1 MIGKGGFGKVWK
13 VKFKKIK
20 KLFALKEM
28 SKVKIIDRRSE
39 ISIINERNFLSKL
52 NNPFIVNMYFAFQD
66 FSNLYLVM
74 DLLTGG
80 DLRYQIVRH
89 KTFNEIQ
96 TKFFL
101 ANIILGLEYI
111 HSKNII
117 HRDIKPENL
126 VMESTGYIRITDFG
140 VAKINMKDNSSE
152 TSGTPGYMAPE
163 VLFVQNHSFPC
174 DFFAIGVIGFEFML
188 GVRPYLGRSRQE
200 IKEVVFNFQAKIYDE
215 DIPEN
220 WSKESVDFIN
230 KLLLRKPNKRLG
242 YKNGVNELKNHNWFK
257 DIDWEKLEKK
267 EVEAPFLP
275 DKNSENFDKEYCE
288 EIDNVSEETI
298 ERYRQYIADELFPDV
313 FKGYTFCNSN
323 IEEQL
328 LMERHKQFKIKNK
341 NIKKEYISKT
351 HFINNSSSNFNN
363 SHSNNINFENIFKN
377 YDNIKSHKN
386 LSNSPSNIRKYNKL
400 NIEINNNN
408 NLVKNKNINK
418 SERNLQSKKNIYKER
433 ALSYNK
439 INKNIYNNNKN
450 NNNNIQYKLELN
462 KKIKKSSSLKEI
474 KTKNL
479 LNKNLTTIKNKNNIN
494 NNLTIKK
501 PSIIEININNIKK
514 GQQLKEEL
522 MKKPNKIKNKKIN
535 NFKKLTYIQNE
546 KTIIENRFNKDE
558 PMKIE
563 KKLFDNNNNI
573 SKKNNT
579 NTNNNYKNL
588 KLYNSNSQINFTSKI
603 MSWIQQS
610 SAKSRSLSK
619 EKNNVKSTSS
629 LENISTS
636 KASNLYNNTHS
647 KSNKIINTNS
657 NEENYKRKK
666 KHKNI
671 VFSPTNIIKKN
682 NNFNNNIKNIDY
694 IKYINNN
701 TNVNK
706 KKSHIFYF
714 HNDSMSFSNNK
725 LNNNGVINKSSS
737 TNNLNLKKKNSN
749 DLKINVLFKNIK

>member
-1 MIGKGGFGKVWK
+1 
-13 VKFKKIK
+13 
-20 KLFALKEM
+20 M

-126 VMESTGYIRITDFG
+126 VMENTGYVRITDFG

-242 YKNGVNELKNHNWFK
+242 YKNGINELKKHIWFK

-267 EVEAPFLP
+267 EIEAPFLP

-313 FKGYTFCNSN
+313 FQGYTFCNWN
-323 IEEQL
+323 VGEQIL
-328 LMERHKQFKIKNK
+328 IERHKQFKNKNK

-351 HFINNSSSNFNN
+351 YVINNNSNNFNS
-363 SHSNNINFENIFKN
+363 SHSNNINFENVFKN
-377 YDNIKSHKN
+377 NDSINNHKF
-386 LSNSPSNIRKYNKL
+386 LSNSPSNIRKNNNKL

-408 NLVKNKNINK
+408 NNNNNNNLIKNKNISK
-418 SERNLQSKKNIYKER
+418 SERNIQSKNIINKER

-439 INKNIYNNNKN
+439 INKNLFNNKN
-450 NNNNIQYKLELN
+450 NNMRYNFEVLN
-462 KKIKKSSSLKEI
+462 KKIKKSSSLNEI
-474 KTKNL
+474 NL
-479 LNKNLTTIKNKNNIN
+479 FNKSSSTIKNKNN
-494 NNLTIKK
+494 NNLNIKK

-514 GQQLKEEL
+514 GKNLKEEL

-563 KKLFDNNNNI
+563 KKFFENSNNNI

-636 KASNLYNNTHS
+636 KASGLYNNTHS

-657 NEENYKRKK
+657 NEENYKKK
-666 KHKNI
+666 NKHNNI
-671 VFSPTNIIKKN
+671 VFTPTNIIKKN
-682 NNFNNNIKNIDY
+682 NIFKNNIKNIDY
-694 IKYINNN
+694 LKYINNN
-701 TNVNK
+701 TNINK
-706 KKSHIFYF
+706 KKAHIFYF

-725 LNNNGVINKSSS
+725 INKKNRINKSSS
-737 TNNLNLKKKNSN
+737 TSNLNLKKKNSN
-749 DLKINVLFKNIK
+749 NLKINVLFKNIK

>member
-1 MIGKGGFGKVWK
+1 
-13 VKFKKIK
+13 
-20 KLFALKEM
+20 M

-126 VMESTGYIRITDFG
+126 VMENTGYVRITDFG

-242 YKNGVNELKNHNWFK
+242 YKNGINELKKHIWFK

-313 FKGYTFCNSN
+313 FQGYTFCNWN
-323 IEEQL
+323 VGEQIL
-328 LMERHKQFKIKNK
+328 IERHKQFKNKNK

-351 HFINNSSSNFNN
+351 HMINNNSNNFNS
-363 SHSNNINFENIFKN
+363 SHSNNINFENVFKN
-377 YDNIKSHKN
+377 NDSINNHKF
-386 LSNSPSNIRKYNKL
+386 LSNSPSNIRKNNNKL

-408 NLVKNKNINK
+408 NNNLIKNKNISK
-418 SERNLQSKKNIYKER
+418 SERNIQSKNIINKER

-439 INKNIYNNNKN
+439 INKNLFNNNKN
-450 NNNNIQYKLELN
+450 NNMRYNFEVLN
-462 KKIKKSSSLKEI
+462 KKIKKSSSLNEI
-474 KTKNL
+474 NPKNIF
-479 LNKNLTTIKNKNNIN
+479 NKNSSTIKNKNN
-494 NNLTIKK
+494 NNLNIKK

-514 GQQLKEEL
+514 SKNLKEEL

-563 KKLFDNNNNI
+563 KKLFENSNNNI

-636 KASNLYNNTHS
+636 KASGLYNNTHS

-657 NEENYKRKK
+657 NEENYKKK
-666 KHKNI
+666 NKHNNI
-671 VFSPTNIIKKN
+671 IFTPTNIIKKN
-682 NNFNNNIKNIDY
+682 NIFKNNIKNIDY
-694 IKYINNN
+694 LKYINNN
-701 TNVNK
+701 TNINK
-706 KKSHIFYF
+706 KKAHIFYF

-725 LNNNGVINKSSS
+725 INNKNRINKSSS
-737 TNNLNLKKKNSN
+737 TSNLNLKKKNSN
-749 DLKINVLFKNIK
+749 NLKINVLFKNIK

>member
-1 MIGKGGFGKVWK
+1 
-13 VKFKKIK
+13 
-20 KLFALKEM
+20 M

-126 VMESTGYIRITDFG
+126 VMENTGYVRITDFG

-242 YKNGVNELKNHNWFK
+242 YKNGINELKKHIWFK

-313 FKGYTFCNSN
+313 FQGYTFCNWDVG
-323 IEEQL
+323 EHL
-328 LMERHKQFKIKNK
+328 LIERHKQFKYKNK

-351 HFINNSSSNFNN
+351 HMINNNSNNFSS
-363 SHSNNINFENIFKN
+363 SHSNNTNFENMFKN
-377 YDNIKSHKN
+377 NDSINNHKV
-386 LSNSPSNIRKYNKL
+386 LSNSPSNIRKNNNKL

-408 NLVKNKNINK
+408 NNLIKNKNISK
-418 SERNLQSKKNIYKER
+418 SERNIQSKNIINKER

-439 INKNIYNNNKN
+439 INKNLYNNNKN
-450 NNNNIQYKLELN
+450 NNMRYKFEVLN
-462 KKIKKSSSLKEI
+462 KKIKKSSSLNEINPKNIFNKNISTI
-474 KTKNL
+474 KTKN
-479 LNKNLTTIKNKNNIN
+479 N
-494 NNLTIKK
+494 NNLNIKK

-514 GQQLKEEL
+514 DHKLKDEL

-636 KASNLYNNTHS
+636 KASGLYNNTQS
-647 KSNKIINTNS
+647 KSNKIINTNNS
-657 NEENYKRKK
+657 NEENYKRKNK
-666 KHKNI
+666 NNNI
-671 VFSPTNIIKKN
+671 VFTPTNIIKKN
-682 NNFNNNIKNIDY
+682 NIFKNDIKNIDY
-694 IKYINNN
+694 LKYINNN

-706 KKSHIFYF
+706 KRAHIFYF

-725 LNNNGVINKSSS
+725 INNKNRINKSSS
-737 TNNLNLKKKNSN
+737 TSNLNLKKKSSN
-749 DLKINVLFKNIK
+749 NLKINVLFKNIK

>member
-1 MIGKGGFGKVWK
+1 
-13 VKFKKIK
+13 
-20 KLFALKEM
+20 M

-66 FSNLYLVM
+66 FSNLYLIM

-126 VMESTGYIRITDFG
+126 VMENTGYIRITDFG

-242 YKNGVNELKNHNWFK
+242 YKNGINELKKHIWFK

-313 FKGYTFCNSN
+313 FQGYTFCNWDVG
-323 IEEQL
+323 EHL
-328 LMERHKQFKIKNK
+328 LIERHKQFKYKNK

-351 HFINNSSSNFNN
+351 HMINNNSNNFNS
-363 SHSNNINFENIFKN
+363 SHSNNINFENVFKN
-377 YDNIKSHKN
+377 NDSINNHKF
-386 LSNSPSNIRKYNKL
+386 LSNSPSNIRKNNNKL

-408 NLVKNKNINK
+408 NNNNNNNLIKNKNISK
-418 SERNLQSKKNIYKER
+418 SERNIQSKNIINKER

-439 INKNIYNNNKN
+439 INKNLYNNNKN
-450 NNNNIQYKLELN
+450 NNIRYNFEVLN
-462 KKIKKSSSLKEI
+462 KKIKKSSSLNEI
-474 KTKNL
+474 NPKNIF
-479 LNKNLTTIKNKNNIN
+479 NKSSSTIKNKNN
-494 NNLTIKK
+494 NNLNIKK

-514 GQQLKEEL
+514 GKNLKEEL

-563 KKLFDNNNNI
+563 KKIFENNNNI

-636 KASNLYNNTHS
+636 KASGLYNNTQS
-647 KSNKIINTNS
+647 KSNKIINTNNS
-657 NEENYKRKK
+657 NEENYKRKNK
-666 KHKNI
+666 NNNI
-671 VFSPTNIIKKN
+671 VFTPTNIIKKN
-682 NNFNNNIKNIDY
+682 NIFKNDIKNIDY
-694 IKYINNN
+694 LKYINNN

-706 KKSHIFYF
+706 KRAHIFYF

-725 LNNNGVINKSSS
+725 INNKNRINKSSS
-737 TNNLNLKKKNSN
+737 TSNLNLKKKSSN
-749 DLKINVLFKNIK
+749 NLKINVLFKNIK

>member
-1 MIGKGGFGKVWK
+1 
-13 VKFKKIK
+13 
-20 KLFALKEM
+20 M

-89 KTFNEIQ
+89 KTFNENQ

-126 VMESTGYIRITDFG
+126 VMENTGYVRITDFG

-242 YKNGVNELKNHNWFK
+242 YKNGINELKKHIWFK

-450 NNNNIQYKLELN
+450 NNNNIQYKFELN

-563 KKLFDNNNNI
+563 KKLFENSNNNI

-636 KASNLYNNTHS
+636 KASGLYNNTHS

-657 NEENYKRKK
+657 NEENYKKK
-666 KHKNI
+666 NKHNNI
-671 VFSPTNIIKKN
+671 VFTPTNIIKKN
-682 NNFNNNIKNIDY
+682 NIFKNNIKNIDY
-694 IKYINNN
+694 LKYINNN
-701 TNVNK
+701 TNINK
-706 KKSHIFYF
+706 KKAHIFYF

-725 LNNNGVINKSSS
+725 INNKNRINKSSS
-737 TNNLNLKKKNSN
+737 TSNLNLKKKNSN
-749 DLKINVLFKNIK
+749 NLKINVLFKNIK

>member
-1 MIGKGGFGKVWK
+1 
-13 VKFKKIK
+13 
-20 KLFALKEM
+20 M

-126 VMESTGYIRITDFG
+126 VMENTGYVRITDFG

-242 YKNGVNELKNHNWFK
+242 YKNGINELKKHIWFK

-313 FKGYTFCNSN
+313 FQGYTFCNWN
-323 IEEQL
+323 VGEQIL
-328 LMERHKQFKIKNK
+328 IERHKQFKNKNK

-351 HFINNSSSNFNN
+351 HMINNNSNNFNS
-363 SHSNNINFENIFKN
+363 SHSNNINFENVFKN
-377 YDNIKSHKN
+377 NDSINNHKF
-386 LSNSPSNIRKYNKL
+386 LSNSPSNIRKNNNKL

-408 NLVKNKNINK
+408 NNNNNNLIKNKNISK
-418 SERNLQSKKNIYKER
+418 SERNIQSKNIINKER

-439 INKNIYNNNKN
+439 INKNLFNNNKN
-450 NNNNIQYKLELN
+450 NNMRYNFEVLN
-462 KKIKKSSSLKEI
+462 KKIKKSSSLNEI
-474 KTKNL
+474 NPKNIF
-479 LNKNLTTIKNKNNIN
+479 NKSSSTIKNKNN
-494 NNLTIKK
+494 NNLNIKK

-514 GQQLKEEL
+514 GKNLKEEL

-563 KKLFDNNNNI
+563 KKLFENSNNNI

-636 KASNLYNNTHS
+636 KASGLYNNTHS

-657 NEENYKRKK
+657 NEENYKKK
-666 KHKNI
+666 NKHNNI
-671 VFSPTNIIKKN
+671 VFTPTNIIKKN
-682 NNFNNNIKNIDY
+682 NIFKNDIKNIDY
-694 IKYINNN
+694 LKYINNN

-706 KKSHIFYF
+706 KKAHIFYF

-725 LNNNGVINKSSS
+725 INNKNRINKSSS
-737 TNNLNLKKKNSN
+737 TSNLNLKKKSSN
-749 DLKINVLFKNIK
+749 NLKINVLFKNIK

>member
-1 MIGKGGFGKVWK
+1 
-13 VKFKKIK
+13 
-20 KLFALKEM
+20 M

-126 VMESTGYIRITDFG
+126 VMENTGYVRITDFG

-242 YKNGVNELKNHNWFK
+242 YKNGINELKKHIWFK

-313 FKGYTFCNSN
+313 FQGYTFCNWDVG
-323 IEEQL
+323 EHL
-328 LMERHKQFKIKNK
+328 LIERHKQFKYKNK

-351 HFINNSSSNFNN
+351 HMINNNSNNFSS
-363 SHSNNINFENIFKN
+363 SHSNNTNFENMFKN
-377 YDNIKSHKN
+377 NDSINNHKV
-386 LSNSPSNIRKYNKL
+386 LSNSPSNIRKNNNKL

-408 NLVKNKNINK
+408 NNLIKNKNISK
-418 SERNLQSKKNIYKER
+418 SERNIQSKNIINKER

-439 INKNIYNNNKN
+439 INKNLFNNNKN
-450 NNNNIQYKLELN
+450 NNMRYNFEVLN
-462 KKIKKSSSLKEI
+462 KKIKKSSSLNEI
-474 KTKNL
+474 NPKNIF
-479 LNKNLTTIKNKNNIN
+479 NKSSSTIKNKNN
-494 NNLTIKK
+494 NNLNIKK

-514 GQQLKEEL
+514 GKNLKEEL

-636 KASNLYNNTHS
+636 KASGLYNNTQS
-647 KSNKIINTNS
+647 KSNKIINTNNS
-657 NEENYKRKK
+657 NEENYKRKNK
-666 KHKNI
+666 NNNI
-671 VFSPTNIIKKN
+671 VFTPTNIIKKN
-682 NNFNNNIKNIDY
+682 NIFKNDIKNIDY
-694 IKYINNN
+694 LKYINNN

-706 KKSHIFYF
+706 KRAHIFYF

-725 LNNNGVINKSSS
+725 INNKNRINKSSS
-737 TNNLNLKKKNSN
+737 TSNLNLKKKSSN
-749 DLKINVLFKNIK
+749 NLKINVLFKNIK

>member
-1 MIGKGGFGKVWK
+1 
-13 VKFKKIK
+13 
-20 KLFALKEM
+20 M

-126 VMESTGYIRITDFG
+126 VMENTGYVRITDFG

-242 YKNGVNELKNHNWFK
+242 YKNGINELKKHIWFK

-313 FKGYTFCNSN
+313 FQGYTFCNWN
-323 IEEQL
+323 VGEQIL
-328 LMERHKQFKIKNK
+328 IERHKQFKNKNK

-351 HFINNSSSNFNN
+351 HMINNNSNNFNS
-363 SHSNNINFENIFKN
+363 SHSNNINFENVFKN
-377 YDNIKSHKN
+377 NDSINSHKF
-386 LSNSPSNIRKYNKL
+386 LSNSPSNIRKNNNKL

-408 NLVKNKNINK
+408 NNKNNNNNNNLIKNKNISK
-418 SERNLQSKKNIYKER
+418 SERNIQSKNIINKER

-439 INKNIYNNNKN
+439 INKNLYNNNKN
-450 NNNNIQYKLELN
+450 NNMRYNFEVLN
-462 KKIKKSSSLKEI
+462 KKIKKSSSLNDI
-474 KTKNL
+474 NPKNIF
-479 LNKNLTTIKNKNNIN
+479 NKSSSTIKNKNN
-494 NNLTIKK
+494 NNLSIKK

-514 GQQLKEEL
+514 GKNLKEEL

-563 KKLFDNNNNI
+563 KKFFENSNNNI

-588 KLYNSNSQINFTSKI
+588 KLYNSNSQINFKSKI

-636 KASNLYNNTHS
+636 KASGLYNNTHS

-657 NEENYKRKK
+657 NEENYKKK
-666 KHKNI
+666 NKHNNI
-671 VFSPTNIIKKN
+671 VFTPTNIIKKN
-682 NNFNNNIKNIDY
+682 NIFKNNIKNIDY
-694 IKYINNN
+694 LKYINNN
-701 TNVNK
+701 TNINK
-706 KKSHIFYF
+706 KKAHIFYF

-725 LNNNGVINKSSS
+725 INNKNRINKSSS
-737 TNNLNLKKKNSN
+737 TSSLNLKKKNSN
-749 DLKINVLFKNIK
+749 NLKINVLFKNIK

>member
-1 MIGKGGFGKVWK
+1 
-13 VKFKKIK
+13 
-20 KLFALKEM
+20 M

-89 KTFNEIQ
+89 KTFNENQ

-126 VMESTGYIRITDFG
+126 VMENTGYIRITDFG

-200 IKEVVFNFQAKIYDE
+200 IKEVVFNFQAKIYEE

-242 YKNGVNELKNHNWFK
+242 YKNGINELKKHIWFK

-313 FKGYTFCNSN
+313 FQGYTFCNWN
-323 IEEQL
+323 VGEQIL
-328 LMERHKQFKIKNK
+328 IERHKQFKNKNK

-351 HFINNSSSNFNN
+351 HMINNNSNNFNS
-363 SHSNNINFENIFKN
+363 SHSNNINFENVFKN
-377 YDNIKSHKN
+377 NDSINNHKF
-386 LSNSPSNIRKYNKL
+386 LSNSPSNIRKNNNKL

-408 NLVKNKNINK
+408 NNNLIKNKNISK
-418 SERNLQSKKNIYKER
+418 SERNIQSKNIINKER

-439 INKNIYNNNKN
+439 INKNLYNNNKIN
-450 NNNNIQYKLELN
+450 NMRYNFEVLN
-462 KKIKKSSSLKEI
+462 KKIKKSSSLNEI
-474 KTKNL
+474 NPKNIF
-479 LNKNLTTIKNKNNIN
+479 NKNSSTIKNKNN
-494 NNLTIKK
+494 NNLNIKK

-514 GQQLKEEL
+514 GKNLKEEL

-563 KKLFDNNNNI
+563 KKLFENSNNNI

-636 KASNLYNNTHS
+636 KASGLYNNTHS

-657 NEENYKRKK
+657 NEENYKKK
-666 KHKNI
+666 NKHNNI
-671 VFSPTNIIKKN
+671 VFTPTNIIKKN
-682 NNFNNNIKNIDY
+682 NIFKNNIKNIDY
-694 IKYINNN
+694 LKYINNN
-701 TNVNK
+701 TNINK
-706 KKSHIFYF
+706 KKAHIFYF

-725 LNNNGVINKSSS
+725 INNKNRINKSSS
-737 TNNLNLKKKNSN
+737 TSNLNLKKKNSN
-749 DLKINVLFKNIK
+749 NLKINVLFKNIK

>member
-1 MIGKGGFGKVWK
+1 
-13 VKFKKIK
+13 
-20 KLFALKEM
+20 M

-126 VMESTGYIRITDFG
+126 VMENTGYIRITDFG

-242 YKNGVNELKNHNWFK
+242 YKNGINELKKHIWFK

-313 FKGYTFCNSN
+313 FQGYTFCNWDVG
-323 IEEQL
+323 EHL
-328 LMERHKQFKIKNK
+328 LIERHKQFKYKNK

-351 HFINNSSSNFNN
+351 HMINNNSNNFSS
-363 SHSNNINFENIFKN
+363 SHSNNTNFENMFKN
-377 YDNIKSHKN
+377 NDSINNHKV
-386 LSNSPSNIRKYNKL
+386 LSNSPSNIRKNNNKL

-408 NLVKNKNINK
+408 NNLIKNKNISK
-418 SERNLQSKKNIYKER
+418 SERNIQSKNIINKER

-439 INKNIYNNNKN
+439 INKNLYNNNKN
-450 NNNNIQYKLELN
+450 NNMRYKFEVLN
-462 KKIKKSSSLKEI
+462 KKIKKSSSLNEINPKNIFNKNISTI
-474 KTKNL
+474 KTKN
-479 LNKNLTTIKNKNNIN
+479 N
-494 NNLTIKK
+494 NNLNIKK

-514 GQQLKEEL
+514 DHKLKDEL

-636 KASNLYNNTHS
+636 KASGLYNNTQS
-647 KSNKIINTNS
+647 KSNKIINTNNS
-657 NEENYKRKK
+657 NEENYKRKNK
-666 KHKNI
+666 NNNI
-671 VFSPTNIIKKN
+671 VFTPTNIIKKN
-682 NNFNNNIKNIDY
+682 NIFKNDIKNIDY
-694 IKYINNN
+694 LKYINNN

-706 KKSHIFYF
+706 KRAHIFYF

-725 LNNNGVINKSSS
+725 INNKNRINKSSS
-737 TNNLNLKKKNSN
+737 TSNLNLKKKSSN
-749 DLKINVLFKNIK
+749 NLKINVLFKNIK

>member
-1 MIGKGGFGKVWK
+1 
-13 VKFKKIK
+13 
-20 KLFALKEM
+20 M

-126 VMESTGYIRITDFG
+126 VMENTGYIRITDFG

-242 YKNGVNELKNHNWFK
+242 YKNGINELKKHIWFK

-313 FKGYTFCNSN
+313 FQGYTFCNWDVG
-323 IEEQL
+323 EHL
-328 LMERHKQFKIKNK
+328 LIERHKQFKYKNK

-351 HFINNSSSNFNN
+351 HMINNNSNNFSS
-363 SHSNNINFENIFKN
+363 SHSNNTNFENIFKN
-377 YDNIKSHKN
+377 NDSINNHKV
-386 LSNSPSNIRKYNKL
+386 LSNSPSNIRKNNNKL

-408 NLVKNKNINK
+408 NNLIKNKNISK
-418 SERNLQSKKNIYKER
+418 SERNIQSKNIINKER

-439 INKNIYNNNKN
+439 INKNLYNNNKN
-450 NNNNIQYKLELN
+450 NNMRYKFEVLN
-462 KKIKKSSSLKEI
+462 KKIKKSSSLNEINPKNIFNKNISTI
-474 KTKNL
+474 KTKN
-479 LNKNLTTIKNKNNIN
+479 N
-494 NNLTIKK
+494 NNLNIKK

-514 GQQLKEEL
+514 GHKLKDEL
-522 MKKPNKIKNKKIN
+522 LKKPNKIKNKKIN

-636 KASNLYNNTHS
+636 KASGLYNNTQS
-647 KSNKIINTNS
+647 KSNKIINTNNS
-657 NEENYKRKK
+657 NEENYKRKNK
-666 KHKNI
+666 NNNI
-671 VFSPTNIIKKN
+671 VFTPTNIIKKN
-682 NNFNNNIKNIDY
+682 NIFKNDIKNIDY
-694 IKYINNN
+694 LKYINNN

-706 KKSHIFYF
+706 KRAHIFYF

-725 LNNNGVINKSSS
+725 INNKNRINKSSS
-737 TNNLNLKKKNSN
+737 TSNLNLKKKSSN
-749 DLKINVLFKNIK
+749 NLKINVLFKNIK

>member
-1 MIGKGGFGKVWK
+1 
-13 VKFKKIK
+13 
-20 KLFALKEM
+20 M

-126 VMESTGYIRITDFG
+126 VMENTGYIRITDFG

-242 YKNGVNELKNHNWFK
+242 YKNGINELKKHIWFK

-267 EVEAPFLP
+267 EIEAPFLP

-313 FKGYTFCNSN
+313 FQGYTFCNWDVG
-323 IEEQL
+323 EHL
-328 LMERHKQFKIKNK
+328 LIERHKQFKYKNK

-351 HFINNSSSNFNN
+351 HMINNNSNNFSN
-363 SHSNNINFENIFKN
+363 SHSNNTNFENMFKN
-377 YDNIKSHKN
+377 NDSINNHKV
-386 LSNSPSNIRKYNKL
+386 LSNSPSNIRKNNNKL

-408 NLVKNKNINK
+408 NNLIKNKNISK
-418 SERNLQSKKNIYKER
+418 SERNIQSKNIINKER

-439 INKNIYNNNKN
+439 INKNLYNNNKN
-450 NNNNIQYKLELN
+450 NNMRYKFEVLN
-462 KKIKKSSSLKEI
+462 KKIKKSSSLNEINPKNIFNKNISTI
-474 KTKNL
+474 KTKN
-479 LNKNLTTIKNKNNIN
+479 N
-494 NNLTIKK
+494 NNLNIKK

-514 GQQLKEEL
+514 GHKLKDEL
-522 MKKPNKIKNKKIN
+522 LKKPNKIKNKKIN

-563 KKLFDNNNNI
+563 KKFLENSNNNI

-636 KASNLYNNTHS
+636 KASGLYNNTQS
-647 KSNKIINTNS
+647 KSNKIINTNNS
-657 NEENYKRKK
+657 NEENYKRK
-666 KHKNI
+666 N
-671 VFSPTNIIKKN
+671 KN
-682 NNFNNNIKNIDY
+682 NNID
-694 IKYINNN
+694 
-701 TNVNK
+701 
-706 KKSHIFYF
+706 
-714 HNDSMSFSNNK
+714 
-725 LNNNGVINKSSS
+725 
-737 TNNLNLKKKNSN
+737 
-749 DLKINVLFKNIK
+749 

>member
-1 MIGKGGFGKVWK
+1 
-13 VKFKKIK
+13 
-20 KLFALKEM
+20 M

-126 VMESTGYIRITDFG
+126 VMENTGYVRITDFG

-242 YKNGVNELKNHNWFK
+242 YKNGINELKKHIWFK

-267 EVEAPFLP
+267 EIEAPFLP

-313 FKGYTFCNSN
+313 FQGYTFCNWN
-323 IEEQL
+323 VGEQIL
-328 LMERHKQFKIKNK
+328 IERHKQFKNKNK

-351 HFINNSSSNFNN
+351 YVINNNSNNFNS
-363 SHSNNINFENIFKN
+363 SHSNNINFENVFKN
-377 YDNIKSHKN
+377 NDSINNHKF
-386 LSNSPSNIRKYNKL
+386 LSNSPSNIRKNNNKL

-408 NLVKNKNINK
+408 NNNNNNNLIKNKNISK
-418 SERNLQSKKNIYKER
+418 SERNIQSKNIINKER

-439 INKNIYNNNKN
+439 INKNLFNNKN
-450 NNNNIQYKLELN
+450 NNMRYK
-462 KKIKKSSSLKEI
+462 KC
-474 KTKNL
+474 
-479 LNKNLTTIKNKNNIN
+479 
-494 NNLTIKK
+494 
-501 PSIIEININNIKK
+501 
-514 GQQLKEEL
+514 
-522 MKKPNKIKNKKIN
+522 
-535 NFKKLTYIQNE
+535 
-546 KTIIENRFNKDE
+546 
-558 PMKIE
+558 
-563 KKLFDNNNNI
+563 
-573 SKKNNT
+573 
-579 NTNNNYKNL
+579 
-588 KLYNSNSQINFTSKI
+588 
-603 MSWIQQS
+603 
-610 SAKSRSLSK
+610 
-619 EKNNVKSTSS
+619 
-629 LENISTS
+629 
-636 KASNLYNNTHS
+636 
-647 KSNKIINTNS
+647 
-657 NEENYKRKK
+657 
-666 KHKNI
+666 
-671 VFSPTNIIKKN
+671 
-682 NNFNNNIKNIDY
+682 
-694 IKYINNN
+694 
-701 TNVNK
+701 
-706 KKSHIFYF
+706 
-714 HNDSMSFSNNK
+714 
-725 LNNNGVINKSSS
+725 
-737 TNNLNLKKKNSN
+737 
-749 DLKINVLFKNIK
+749 

>member
-1 MIGKGGFGKVWK
+1 
-13 VKFKKIK
+13 
-20 KLFALKEM
+20 M

-126 VMESTGYIRITDFG
+126 VMENTGYIRITDFG

-242 YKNGVNELKNHNWFK
+242 YKNGINELKKHIWFK

-313 FKGYTFCNSN
+313 FQGYTFCNWDVG
-323 IEEQL
+323 EHL
-328 LMERHKQFKIKNK
+328 LIERHKQFKYKNK

-351 HFINNSSSNFNN
+351 HMINNNSNNFNS
-363 SHSNNINFENIFKN
+363 SHSNNINFENVFKN
-377 YDNIKSHKN
+377 NDSINNHKF
-386 LSNSPSNIRKYNKL
+386 LSNSPSNIRKNNNKL

-408 NLVKNKNINK
+408 NNLIKNKNISK
-418 SERNLQSKKNIYKER
+418 SERNIQSKNIINKER

-439 INKNIYNNNKN
+439 INKNLYNNNKN
-450 NNNNIQYKLELN
+450 NNMRYKFEVLN
-462 KKIKKSSSLKEI
+462 KKIKKSSSLNEINPKNIFNKNISTI
-474 KTKNL
+474 KTKN
-479 LNKNLTTIKNKNNIN
+479 N
-494 NNLTIKK
+494 NNLNIKK

-514 GQQLKEEL
+514 GHKLKDEL
-522 MKKPNKIKNKKIN
+522 LKKPNKIKNKKIN

-563 KKLFDNNNNI
+563 KKFLENSNNNI

-636 KASNLYNNTHS
+636 KASGLYNNTHS

-657 NEENYKRKK
+657 NEENYKKK
-666 KHKNI
+666 NKHNNI
-671 VFSPTNIIKKN
+671 VFTPTNIIKKN
-682 NNFNNNIKNIDY
+682 NIFKNNIKNIDY
-694 IKYINNN
+694 LKYINNN
-701 TNVNK
+701 TNINK
-706 KKSHIFYF
+706 KKAHIFYF

-725 LNNNGVINKSSS
+725 INNKNRINKSSS
-737 TNNLNLKKKNSN
+737 TSNLNLKKKNSN
-749 DLKINVLFKNIK
+749 NLKINVLFKNIK

>member
-1 MIGKGGFGKVWK
+1 
-13 VKFKKIK
+13 
-20 KLFALKEM
+20 M

-126 VMESTGYIRITDFG
+126 VMENTGYVRITDFG

-242 YKNGVNELKNHNWFK
+242 YKNGINELKKHIWFK

-267 EVEAPFLP
+267 EIEAPFLP

-313 FKGYTFCNSN
+313 FQGYTFCNWN
-323 IEEQL
+323 VGEQIL
-328 LMERHKQFKIKNK
+328 IERHKQFKNKNK

-351 HFINNSSSNFNN
+351 YMINNNSNNFNS
-363 SHSNNINFENIFKN
+363 SHSNNINFENVFKN
-377 YDNIKSHKN
+377 NDSINNHKF
-386 LSNSPSNIRKYNKL
+386 LSNSPSNIRKNNNKL

-408 NLVKNKNINK
+408 NNNNNNLIKNKNISK
-418 SERNLQSKKNIYKER
+418 SERNIQSKNIINKER

-439 INKNIYNNNKN
+439 INKNLFNNNKN
-450 NNNNIQYKLELN
+450 NNMRYNFEVLN
-462 KKIKKSSSLKEI
+462 KKIKKSSSLNEI
-474 KTKNL
+474 NPKNIF
-479 LNKNLTTIKNKNNIN
+479 NKSSSTIKNKNN
-494 NNLTIKK
+494 NNLNIKK

-514 GQQLKEEL
+514 GKNLKEEL

-563 KKLFDNNNNI
+563 KKIFENSNNNI

-636 KASNLYNNTHS
+636 KASGLYNNTHS

-657 NEENYKRKK
+657 NEENYKKK
-666 KHKNI
+666 NKHNNI
-671 VFSPTNIIKKN
+671 VFTPTNIIKKN
-682 NNFNNNIKNIDY
+682 NIFKNNIKNIDY
-694 IKYINNN
+694 LKYINNN
-701 TNVNK
+701 TNINK
-706 KKSHIFYF
+706 KKAHIFYF

-725 LNNNGVINKSSS
+725 INNKNRINKSSS
-737 TNNLNLKKKNSN
+737 TSNLKKKKKNSN
-749 DLKINVLFKNIK
+749 NLKINVLFKNIK

>member
-1 MIGKGGFGKVWK
+1 
-13 VKFKKIK
+13 
-20 KLFALKEM
+20 M

-126 VMESTGYIRITDFG
+126 VMENTGYVRITDFG

-242 YKNGVNELKNHNWFK
+242 YKNGINELKKHIWFK

-313 FKGYTFCNSN
+313 FQGYTFCNWN
-323 IEEQL
+323 VGEQIL
-328 LMERHKQFKIKNK
+328 IERHKQFKNKNK

-351 HFINNSSSNFNN
+351 YMINNNSNNFNS
-363 SHSNNINFENIFKN
+363 SHSNNINFENVFKN
-377 YDNIKSHKN
+377 NDSINNHKF
-386 LSNSPSNIRKYNKL
+386 LSNSPSNIRKNNNKL

-408 NLVKNKNINK
+408 NNNNNLIKNKNISK
-418 SERNLQSKKNIYKER
+418 SERNIQSKNIINKER

-439 INKNIYNNNKN
+439 INKNLFNNNKN
-450 NNNNIQYKLELN
+450 NNMRYNFEVLN
-462 KKIKKSSSLKEI
+462 KKIKKSSSLNEINPKNIFNKNISTI
-474 KTKNL
+474 KTKN
-479 LNKNLTTIKNKNNIN
+479 N
-494 NNLTIKK
+494 NNLNIKK

-514 GQQLKEEL
+514 GKNLKEEL

-563 KKLFDNNNNI
+563 KKIFENSNNNI

-636 KASNLYNNTHS
+636 KASGLYNNTQS
-647 KSNKIINTNS
+647 KSNKIINTNNS
-657 NEENYKRKK
+657 NEENYKRKNK
-666 KHKNI
+666 NNNI
-671 VFSPTNIIKKN
+671 VFTPTNIIKKN
-682 NNFNNNIKNIDY
+682 NIFKNNIKNIDY
-694 IKYINNN
+694 LKYINNN
-701 TNVNK
+701 TNINK
-706 KKSHIFYF
+706 KKAHIFYF

-725 LNNNGVINKSSS
+725 INNKNRINKSSS
-737 TNNLNLKKKNSN
+737 TSNLNLKKKNSN
-749 DLKINVLFKNIK
+749 NLKINVLFKSIK

>member
-1 MIGKGGFGKVWK
+1 
-13 VKFKKIK
+13 
-20 KLFALKEM
+20 M

-126 VMESTGYIRITDFG
+126 VMENTGYVRITDFG

-242 YKNGVNELKNHNWFK
+242 YKNGINELKKHIWFK

-267 EVEAPFLP
+267 EIEAPFLP

-288 EIDNVSEETI
+288 EIYNVSEETI

-313 FKGYTFCNSN
+313 FQGYTFCNWN
-323 IEEQL
+323 VGEQIL
-328 LMERHKQFKIKNK
+328 IERHKQFKNKNK
-341 NIKKEYISKT
+341 NTKKEYISKT
-351 HFINNSSSNFNN
+351 YMINNNSNNFNS
-363 SHSNNINFENIFKN
+363 SHSNNINFENVFKN
-377 YDNIKSHKN
+377 NDSINNHKF
-386 LSNSPSNIRKYNKL
+386 LSNSPSNIRKNNNKL

-408 NLVKNKNINK
+408 NNNNNNLIKNKNISK
-418 SERNLQSKKNIYKER
+418 SERNIQSKNIINKER

-439 INKNIYNNNKN
+439 INKNLFNNNKN
-450 NNNNIQYKLELN
+450 NNMRYNFEVLN
-462 KKIKKSSSLKEI
+462 KKIKKSSSLNEI
-474 KTKNL
+474 NPKNIF
-479 LNKNLTTIKNKNNIN
+479 NKSSSTIKNKNN
-494 NNLTIKK
+494 NNLNIKK

-514 GQQLKEEL
+514 GKNLKEEL

-563 KKLFDNNNNI
+563 KKIFENSNNNI

-636 KASNLYNNTHS
+636 KASGLYNNTHS

-657 NEENYKRKK
+657 NEENYKKK
-666 KHKNI
+666 NKHNNI
-671 VFSPTNIIKKN
+671 VFTPTNIIKKN
-682 NNFNNNIKNIDY
+682 NIFKNNIKNIDY
-694 IKYINNN
+694 LKYINNN
-701 TNVNK
+701 TNINK
-706 KKSHIFYF
+706 KKAHIFYF

-725 LNNNGVINKSSS
+725 INNKNRINKSSS
-737 TNNLNLKKKNSN
+737 TSNLNLKKKNSN
-749 DLKINVLFKNIK
+749 NLKINVLFKNIK

>member
-1 MIGKGGFGKVWK
+1 
-13 VKFKKIK
+13 
-20 KLFALKEM
+20 M

-126 VMESTGYIRITDFG
+126 VMENTGYVRITDFG

-242 YKNGVNELKNHNWFK
+242 YKNGINELKKHIWFK

-267 EVEAPFLP
+267 EIEAPFLP

-313 FKGYTFCNSN
+313 FQGYTFCNWN
-323 IEEQL
+323 VGEQIL
-328 LMERHKQFKIKNK
+328 IERHKQFKNKNK

-351 HFINNSSSNFNN
+351 HMINNNSNNFNS
-363 SHSNNINFENIFKN
+363 SHSNNINFENVFKN
-377 YDNIKSHKN
+377 NDSINSHKF
-386 LSNSPSNIRKYNKL
+386 LSNSPSNIRKNNNKL

-408 NLVKNKNINK
+408 NNKNNNNNNNLIKNKNISK
-418 SERNLQSKKNIYKER
+418 SERNIQSKNIINKER

-439 INKNIYNNNKN
+439 INKNLYNNNKN
-450 NNNNIQYKLELN
+450 NNMRYNFEVLN
-462 KKIKKSSSLKEI
+462 KKIKKSSSLNDI
-474 KTKNL
+474 NPKNIF
-479 LNKNLTTIKNKNNIN
+479 NKSSSTIKNKNN
-494 NNLTIKK
+494 NNLSIKK

-514 GQQLKEEL
+514 GKNLKEEL

-563 KKLFDNNNNI
+563 KKFFENSNNNI

-588 KLYNSNSQINFTSKI
+588 KLYNSNSQINFKSKI

-636 KASNLYNNTHS
+636 KASGLYNNTHS

-657 NEENYKRKK
+657 NEENYKKK
-666 KHKNI
+666 NKHNNI
-671 VFSPTNIIKKN
+671 VFTPTNIIKKN
-682 NNFNNNIKNIDY
+682 NIFKNNIKNIDY
-694 IKYINNN
+694 LKYINNN
-701 TNVNK
+701 TNINK
-706 KKSHIFYF
+706 KKAHIFYF

-725 LNNNGVINKSSS
+725 INNKNRINKSSS
-737 TNNLNLKKKNSN
+737 TSSLNLKKKNSN
-749 DLKINVLFKNIK
+749 NLKINVILNK

>member
-1 MIGKGGFGKVWK
+1 
-13 VKFKKIK
+13 
-20 KLFALKEM
+20 M

-126 VMESTGYIRITDFG
+126 VMENTGYIRITDFG

-242 YKNGVNELKNHNWFK
+242 YKNGINELKKHIWFK

-313 FKGYTFCNSN
+313 FQGYTFCNWDVG
-323 IEEQL
+323 EHL
-328 LMERHKQFKIKNK
+328 LIERHKQFKYKNK

-351 HFINNSSSNFNN
+351 HMINNNSNNFSS
-363 SHSNNINFENIFKN
+363 SHSNNTNFENMFKN
-377 YDNIKSHKN
+377 NDSINNHKV
-386 LSNSPSNIRKYNKL
+386 LSNSPSNIRKNNNKL

-408 NLVKNKNINK
+408 NNLIKNKNISK
-418 SERNLQSKKNIYKER
+418 SERNIQSKNIINKER

-439 INKNIYNNNKN
+439 INKNLYNNNKN
-450 NNNNIQYKLELN
+450 NNMRYKFEVLN
-462 KKIKKSSSLKEI
+462 KKIKKSSSLNEINPKNIFNKNISTI
-474 KTKNL
+474 KTKN
-479 LNKNLTTIKNKNNIN
+479 N
-494 NNLTIKK
+494 NNLNIKK

-514 GQQLKEEL
+514 GHKLKDEL

-636 KASNLYNNTHS
+636 KASGLYNNTQS
-647 KSNKIINTNS
+647 KSNKIINTNNS
-657 NEENYKRKK
+657 NEENYKRKNK
-666 KHKNI
+666 NNNI
-671 VFSPTNIIKKN
+671 VFTPTNIIKKN
-682 NNFNNNIKNIDY
+682 NIFKNDIKNIDY
-694 IKYINNN
+694 LKYINNN

-706 KKSHIFYF
+706 KRAHIFYF

-725 LNNNGVINKSSS
+725 INNKNRINKSSS
-737 TNNLNLKKKNSN
+737 TSNLNLKKKSSN
-749 DLKINVLFKNIK
+749 NLKINVLFKNIK

>member
-1 MIGKGGFGKVWK
+1 
-13 VKFKKIK
+13 
-20 KLFALKEM
+20 M

-126 VMESTGYIRITDFG
+126 VMENTGYVRITDFG

-242 YKNGVNELKNHNWFK
+242 YKNGINELKKHIWFK

-267 EVEAPFLP
+267 EIEAPFLP

-288 EIDNVSEETI
+288 EIYNVSEETI

-313 FKGYTFCNSN
+313 FQGYTFCNWN
-323 IEEQL
+323 VGEQIL
-328 LMERHKQFKIKNK
+328 IERHKQFKNKNK

-351 HFINNSSSNFNN
+351 YMINNNSNNFNS
-363 SHSNNINFENIFKN
+363 SHSNNINFENVFKN
-377 YDNIKSHKN
+377 NDSINNHKF
-386 LSNSPSNIRKYNKL
+386 LSNSPSNIRKNNNKL

-408 NLVKNKNINK
+408 NNNNNNLIKNKNISK
-418 SERNLQSKKNIYKER
+418 SERNIQSKNIINKER

-439 INKNIYNNNKN
+439 INKNLFNNNKN
-450 NNNNIQYKLELN
+450 NNMRYNFEVLN
-462 KKIKKSSSLKEI
+462 KKIKKSSSLNEI
-474 KTKNL
+474 NPKNIF
-479 LNKNLTTIKNKNNIN
+479 NKSSSTIKNKNN
-494 NNLTIKK
+494 NNLNIKK

-514 GQQLKEEL
+514 GKNLKEEL

-563 KKLFDNNNNI
+563 KKIFENSNNNI

-636 KASNLYNNTHS
+636 KASGLYNNTHS

-657 NEENYKRKK
+657 NEENYKKK
-666 KHKNI
+666 NKHNNI
-671 VFSPTNIIKKN
+671 VFTPTNIIKKN
-682 NNFNNNIKNIDY
+682 NIFKNNIKNIDY
-694 IKYINNN
+694 LKYINNN
-701 TNVNK
+701 TNINK
-706 KKSHIFYF
+706 KKAHIFYF

-725 LNNNGVINKSSS
+725 INNKNRINKSSS
-737 TNNLNLKKKNSN
+737 TSNLNLKKKNSN
-749 DLKINVLFKNIK
+749 NLKINVLFKNIK

>member
-1 MIGKGGFGKVWK
+1 
-13 VKFKKIK
+13 
-20 KLFALKEM
+20 M

-126 VMESTGYIRITDFG
+126 VMENTGYIRITDFG

-242 YKNGVNELKNHNWFK
+242 YKNGINELKKHIWFK

-313 FKGYTFCNSN
+313 FQGYTFCNWDVG
-323 IEEQL
+323 EHL
-328 LMERHKQFKIKNK
+328 LIERHKQFKYKNK

-351 HFINNSSSNFNN
+351 HMINNNSNNFSS
-363 SHSNNINFENIFKN
+363 SHSNNTNFENMFKN
-377 YDNIKSHKN
+377 NDSINNHKV
-386 LSNSPSNIRKYNKL
+386 LSNSPSNIRKNNNKL

-408 NLVKNKNINK
+408 NNNNNNLIKNKNISK
-418 SERNLQSKKNIYKER
+418 SERNIQSKNIINKER

-439 INKNIYNNNKN
+439 INKNLYNNNKN
-450 NNNNIQYKLELN
+450 NNMRYKFEVLN
-462 KKIKKSSSLKEI
+462 KKIKKSSSLNEINPKNIFNKNISTI
-474 KTKNL
+474 KTKN
-479 LNKNLTTIKNKNNIN
+479 N
-494 NNLTIKK
+494 NNLNIKK

-514 GQQLKEEL
+514 SHKLKDEL
-522 MKKPNKIKNKKIN
+522 LKKPNKIKNKKIN

-563 KKLFDNNNNI
+563 KKFLENSNNNI

-636 KASNLYNNTHS
+636 KASGLYNNTQS
-647 KSNKIINTNS
+647 KSNKIINTNNS
-657 NEENYKRKK
+657 NEENYKRKNK
-666 KHKNI
+666 NNNI
-671 VFSPTNIIKKN
+671 VFTPTNIIKKN
-682 NNFNNNIKNIDY
+682 NIFKNDIKNIDY
-694 IKYINNN
+694 LKYINNN

-706 KKSHIFYF
+706 KRAHIFYF

-725 LNNNGVINKSSS
+725 INNKNRINKSSS
-737 TNNLNLKKKNSN
+737 TSNLNLKKKSSN
-749 DLKINVLFKNIK
+749 NLKINVLFKNIK

>member
-89 KTFNEIQ
+89 KTFNENQ

-363 SHSNNINFENIFKN
+363 MG
-377 YDNIKSHKN
+377 
-386 LSNSPSNIRKYNKL
+386 LSKD
-400 NIEINNNN
+400 
-408 NLVKNKNINK
+408 KNI
-418 SERNLQSKKNIYKER
+418 SM
-433 ALSYNK
+433 
-439 INKNIYNNNKN
+439 
-450 NNNNIQYKLELN
+450 
-462 KKIKKSSSLKEI
+462 
-474 KTKNL
+474 T
-479 LNKNLTTIKNKNNIN
+479 
-494 NNLTIKK
+494 
-501 PSIIEININNIKK
+501 
-514 GQQLKEEL
+514 
-522 MKKPNKIKNKKIN
+522 
-535 NFKKLTYIQNE
+535 
-546 KTIIENRFNKDE
+546 
-558 PMKIE
+558 
-563 KKLFDNNNNI
+563 
-573 SKKNNT
+573 
-579 NTNNNYKNL
+579 NYKNQG
-588 KLYNSNSQINFTSKI
+588 KYIVPY
-603 MSWIQQS
+603 
-610 SAKSRSLSK
+610 SL
-619 EKNNVKSTSS
+619 
-629 LENISTS
+629 
-636 KASNLYNNTHS
+636 
-647 KSNKIINTNS
+647 TNS
-657 NEENYKRKK
+657 HFIKDLQQYEEEMSKGKRKK
-666 KHKNI
+666 KK
-671 VFSPTNIIKKN
+671 T
-682 NNFNNNIKNIDY
+682 
-694 IKYINNN
+694 INA
-701 TNVNK
+701 
-706 KKSHIFYF
+706 KSAG
-714 HNDSMSFSNNK
+714 K
-725 LNNNGVINKSSS
+725 VKRPR
-737 TNNLNLKKKNSN
+737 
-749 DLKINVLFKNIK
+749 

>member
-1 MIGKGGFGKVWK
+1 
-13 VKFKKIK
+13 
-20 KLFALKEM
+20 M

-126 VMESTGYIRITDFG
+126 VMENTGYVRITDFG

-242 YKNGVNELKNHNWFK
+242 YKNGINELKKHIWFK

-313 FKGYTFCNSN
+313 FQGYTFCNWN
-323 IEEQL
+323 VGEQIL
-328 LMERHKQFKIKNK
+328 IERHKQFKNKNK

-351 HFINNSSSNFNN
+351 HMINNNSNNFNS
-363 SHSNNINFENIFKN
+363 SHSNNINFENVFKN
-377 YDNIKSHKN
+377 NDSINNHKF
-386 LSNSPSNIRKYNKL
+386 LSNSPSNIRKNNNKL

-408 NLVKNKNINK
+408 NNNNNNLIKNKNISK
-418 SERNLQSKKNIYKER
+418 SERNIQSKNIINKER

-439 INKNIYNNNKN
+439 INKNLFNNNKN
-450 NNNNIQYKLELN
+450 NNMRYNFEVLN
-462 KKIKKSSSLKEI
+462 KKIKKSSSLNEI
-474 KTKNL
+474 NPKNIF
-479 LNKNLTTIKNKNNIN
+479 NKSSSTIKNKNN
-494 NNLTIKK
+494 NNLNIKK

-514 GQQLKEEL
+514 GKNLKEEL

-563 KKLFDNNNNI
+563 KKLFENSNNNI

-636 KASNLYNNTHS
+636 KASGLYNNTHS

-657 NEENYKRKK
+657 NEENYKKK
-666 KHKNI
+666 NKHNNI
-671 VFSPTNIIKKN
+671 VFTPTNIIKKN
-682 NNFNNNIKNIDY
+682 NIFKNDIKNIDY
-694 IKYINNN
+694 LKYINNN

-706 KKSHIFYF
+706 KRAHIFYF

-725 LNNNGVINKSSS
+725 INNKNRINKSSS
-737 TNNLNLKKKNSN
+737 TSNLNLKKKSSN
-749 DLKINVLFKNIK
+749 NLKINVLFKNIK